1 VTAKALSVFVLL
13 LIYAA
18 FVSLGLPDG
27 ILGAA
32 WPQMRT
38 EFGVAL
44 NDNWLMLTLGTAG
57 GLFSSFMSGLGLR
70 HLGVGR
76 VLVLTTIL
84 TGCVIVGYALSPS
97 YAVVTGLAFLLG
109 LGNGSIDTGLNHFVA
124 SNLSSRHMNWLHAFW
139 GVGISLGTLI
149 VSGVLAVE
157 GTWRNAYFVV
167 GAIQLSLAI
176 AFLVGFR
183 SLPKADTTESAR
195 DQRVEHPGF
204 RATLALP
211 ASWASMA
218 AFFVYCGL
226 ECATGLWIA
235 SVLHD
240 GRGWSMQAAGLMVT
254 IFWSSLTVGRFL
266 MGVVSGRTTPAK
278 IVQGATL
285 GVICGTALIAAS
297 SAVSGSTIGGLVTA
311 FGLLLT
317 GLCLSP
323 IFPMLMHDTPRC
335 VGKEHSVNLIG
346 FQAGSGTLGFAI
358 LPIVIGTVLRL
369 YSTEWLGS
377 LLTGLAVTLFA
388 LLVLR
393 ERAQLT
399 GRSPDGLV
407 RPW

>member
-1 VTAKALSVFVLL
+1 
-13 LIYAA
+13 
-18 FVSLGLPDG
+18 
-27 ILGAA
+27 
-32 WPQMRT
+32 
-38 EFGVAL
+38 
-44 NDNWLMLTLGTAG
+44 
-57 GLFSSFMSGLGLR
+57 
-70 HLGVGR
+70 
-76 VLVLTTIL
+76 
-84 TGCVIVGYALSPS
+84 
-97 YAVVTGLAFLLG
+97 
-109 LGNGSIDTGLNHFVA
+109 
-124 SNLSSRHMNWLHAFW
+124 
-139 GVGISLGTLI
+139 
-149 VSGVLAVE
+149 
-157 GTWRNAYFVV
+157 
-167 GAIQLSLAI
+167 
-176 AFLVGFR
+176 
-183 SLPKADTTESAR
+183 
-195 DQRVEHPGF
+195 
-204 RATLALP
+204 
-211 ASWASMA
+211 
-218 AFFVYCGL
+218 
-226 ECATGLWIA
+226 
-235 SVLHD
+235 
-240 GRGWSMQAAGLMVT
+240 MQAAGLMVT